1 MRQRL
6 KLSDS
11 SKSGFLAKFGS
22 GSKQVKAA
30 EKKHGTPALRLGT
43 DENGT
48 QLLIKTWPR
57 IPGAGDADLREIWH
71 HEIRQLNRIL
81 GTRGVGD
88 IIAELEESHVDEQG
102 YHLTIRTEQRQP
114 LESILRKNERL
125 QHATRFTVNGRHLLW
140 ANFLRLAKGLDLLH
154 LQGLLHRNLNTWSVL
169 TADTAEPDFQL
180 TGFEWSM
187 RIVGLNASAKSYA
200 PGTQGSRYSFLRD
213 WHALGELAVKL
224 FDINPARITNTTI
237 PFYEVAENLTAPEA
251 RLIRQLLQILP
262 AQQLDGKVVIAA
274 IEKIIMSLQAAIQRE
289 ELLYHLVVPVV
300 SNTTLVDIIREASDY
315 QIEAD
320 DESAQLE
327 FIEHDLTNPTVLL
340 LADDRLAVRGALIT
354 YYLEDFRR
362 TRERIPSN
370 WEVAYCAST
379 SITRNSSSNPINARP
394 LLANALQLTP
404 LSRSATMFR
413 GRSRGTSWTT
423 LRAQLK
429 PTRQVDARESNLY
442 RALALTQ
449 MLDYA
454 FAASD
459 VFPVKL
465 VGDSRIDNDSGRH
478 QITLESRHDDERERL
493 SQALE
498 LKDPPATRLREMLLS
513 DKTTDDRKTNWW
525 LSSAPTIGDRQA
537 NPNEWQFQEEVL
549 GPLGEKRYLFVGEN
563 PPAAGQEFFLV
574 PSDSTGRDSQL
585 ERRIKSLAVLGE
597 HRELSRMLIDPR
609 RRVIDSNETA
619 NVDEGFSEL
628 DVSKQAALS
637 KIVETLPL
645 FLLQGPPGVGKTR
658 LVRELVRQRLEVDQT
673 TRMLLSAQSH
683 HAVDHLL
690 HEVVGALSQEVSED
704 AVVIRCTTTDRKDAH
719 SKFDVTNQTKSL
731 LAGLRTSALCR
742 EASEVLQNKVHS
754 LCATFEL
761 EGTEGTHQAAPNA
774 KRALENLMLQS
785 ANLLFATANSGDIQ
799 GLIEDRG
806 QFDWTIV
813 EEAGKATGVELIAP
827 MLLSPRRLMIGDHR
841 QLPPFGEERT
851 LSLLERPTAV
861 KKALE
866 MVDPMVG
873 RALRGSIVDEVFNDL
888 RLQKDQFDQNEFV
901 KLCQD
906 AGNLFSLFSSNI
918 QQEYSRLERNPKGRP
933 IAAALTHQHR
943 MHPAIAAVVSHAF
956 YGDKL
961 LTDPQAV
968 ERFTQQPSPLAWEK
982 NSKLPDRPVIWVD
995 VPWVQKT
1002 KFMKNGESFPR
1013 FTNQLELHACRK
1025 IIEAAR
1031 AGSSTN
1037 MPTMAVLSPYN
1048 RQVRALAESLGEGTA
1063 QSPLSKFRLPPGH
1076 KAYCNTVDSFQ
1087 GSEADLVVISLVRN
1101 NGYGAVRAALGFLAD
1116 ERRMNVLLSRA
1127 RYRMIIIGSL
1137 DFLRGISSNPQD
1149 RKEDIG
1155 FINKVLEF
1163 FDEKNSNEFF
1173 AVVPVDQLAG
1183 KL

>member
-1 MRQRL
+1 MRQKL
-6 KLSDS
+6 KLSVS
-11 SKSGFLAKFGS
+11 PRSEFLTKFGS
-22 GSKQVKAA
+22 SIKQVKAA
-30 EKKHGTPALRLGT
+30 EKKNGTPALRLGI

-48 QLLIKTWPR
+48 QLLIKTWPHV
-57 IPGAGDADLREIWH
+57 PGAGDTDLREIWH

-125 QHATRFTVNGRHLLW
+125 QHATRFSVNGRHLLW

-169 TADTAEPDFQL
+169 TADTNEPDFQL

-187 RIVGLNASAKSYA
+187 RIVGLNASDKSYA
-200 PGTQGSRYSFLRD
+200 PGTQGSHYSFSRD

-237 PFYEVAENLTAPEA
+237 PIYEVAENLTAAEA

-262 AQQLDGKVVIAA
+262 TQQLYGKVVIAA

-300 SNTTLVDIIREASDY
+300 SNNTLVDDIREASDY
-315 QIEAD
+315 QIEAG
-320 DESAQLE
+320 DENAQLE
-327 FIEHDLTNPTVLL
+327 FIENDLTNPTALL
-340 LADDRLAVRGALIT
+340 LSDDRLAIRGSLLT
-354 YYLEDFRR
+354 YYLQDFRR
-362 TRERIPSN
+362 TREKIPSN

-379 SITRNSSSNPINARP
+379 SITRNSSPNPVNARP

-404 LSRSATMFR
+404 LSKSKTMFR
-413 GRSRGTSWTT
+413 GRARGTSWRT

-429 PTRQVDARESNLY
+429 PTRQADARASNLY

-454 FAASD
+454 LAASD

-465 VGDSRIDNDSGRH
+465 VGNSRIDNHSGQH
-478 QITLESRHDDERERL
+478 QITLESRHDDELDKL

-498 LKDPPATRLREMLLS
+498 LKDPPATRLREMLTS
-513 DKTTDDRKTNWW
+513 DKTADDRKTNWW
-525 LSSAPTIGDRQA
+525 LSSVPTIGDRQA
-537 NPNEWQFQEEVL
+537 NPNEWQFRQEAA
-549 GPLGEKRYLFVGEN
+549 GPRGEQQYLFIGEN
-563 PPAAGQEFFLV
+563 PPPAGPEFFLV

-609 RRVIDSNETA
+609 RRVIDSNESV
-619 NVDEGFSEL
+619 NVDDGFSEL
-628 DVSKQAALS
+628 DASKQVALR
-637 KIVETLPL
+637 KIVGTLPL
-645 FLLQGPPGVGKTR
+645 FMLQGPPGVGKTR

-673 TRMLLSAQSH
+673 TRMLLTAQSH

-704 AVVIRCTTTDRKDAH
+704 AVVIRCTTPDRMDTH
-719 SKFDVTNQTKSL
+719 NRFDVSNQTKNL

-742 EASEVLQNKVHS
+742 DASEALQNKVHS

-761 EGTEGTHQAAPNA
+761 EGTEGTQQAAPNA
-774 KRALENLMLQS
+774 KRALESLMLQS

-799 GLIEDRG
+799 GLIEDRS

-813 EEAGKATGVELIAP
+813 EEAGKATGMELIAP

-866 MVDPMVG
+866 MIDPIVG

-888 RLQKDQFDQNEFV
+888 RVQDDQFDQNEFV

-906 AGNLFSLFSSNI
+906 AGNLFSLFSSSI
-918 QQEYSRLERNPKGRP
+918 QQEYSRLERNPKSRP

-956 YGDKL
+956 YEDKL
-961 LTDPQAV
+961 LTDPQAA
-968 ERFTQQPSPLAWEK
+968 ERFTQQPSLLAWEE
-982 NSKLPDRPVIWVD
+982 SAKLPDQPIIWVD

-1002 KFMKNGESFPR
+1002 KLMKNGESFPR
-1013 FTNQLELHACRK
+1013 FTNQLELQACRR

-1031 AGSSTN
+1031 TSTFN
-1037 MPTMAVLSPYN
+1037 MPTMAVLSPYS
-1048 RQVRALAESLGEGTA
+1048 RQVRGLAESLGEGTA
-1063 QSPLSKFRLPPGH
+1063 HSELSKFRLPPGH

-1127 RYRMIIIGSL
+1127 RYRMIIVGSL

-1155 FINKVLEF
+1155 FINRILEF
-1163 FDEKNSNEFF
+1163 FDDKNPNEFVT
-1173 AVVPVDQLAG
+1173 VVPVDQLG
-1183 KL
+1183 VTP